1 VSAVNDVSADVVSV
15 CGPPDTRSSGL
26 QFIAADTTP
35 RDGARQT
42 GEHSNLLIYDTAD
55 RSREMTMMTTAMMM
69 MTTTMRMTM
78 MRMTT
83 TMTMTTTTRMRMI
96 VIITINWPVTADR
109 SRASSPHLIICKHLD
124 DNEDAGDEE
133 NDDSDCSG
141 IGGPESSPHHRT
153 LATVSANG
161 MQYASSQ
168 RS

>member
-1 VSAVNDVSADVVSV
+1 MSAVNDVSADVVSV

-42 GEHSNLLIYDTAD
+42 GEHSNLLMYDTA
-55 RSREMTMMTTAMMM
+55 A
-69 MTTTMRMTM
+69 
-78 MRMTT
+78 
-83 TMTMTTTTRMRMI
+83 
-96 VIITINWPVTADR
+96 R